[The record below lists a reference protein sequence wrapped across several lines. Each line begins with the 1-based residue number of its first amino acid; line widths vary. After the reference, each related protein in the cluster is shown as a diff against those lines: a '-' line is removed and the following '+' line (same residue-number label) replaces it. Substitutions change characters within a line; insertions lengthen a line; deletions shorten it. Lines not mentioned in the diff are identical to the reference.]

1 MIVKAEDLEKTKGVV
16 TLDNIGEVVLDRNG
30 DASLTIAN
38 V

>member
-16 TLDNIGEVVLDRNG
+16 TQDNIGEVVIDRNR
-30 DASLTIAN
+30 DASPTVAN